1 MNKQDIDGLNLP
13 VSPRHSEP
21 TRRGVYWSISW
32 LNFWLHNLVK
42 KQIHQWSIGRFE
54 VVTNHRFTLG
64 GSLFTNAS
72 IRRYNYIVSSTN
84 PSRSCRNQFSKESR

>member
-1 MNKQDIDGLNLP
+1 MNKQDIDELNP
-13 VSPRHSEP
+13 SISPRHNKP
-21 TRRGVYWSISW
+21 ARGGLYRGYGW

>member
-1 MNKQDIDGLNLP
+1 MNKQDIDEPNLP

-21 TRRGVYWSISW
+21 PCRGVYGSISW

-42 KQIHQWSIGRFE
+42 KQIHQWSIRRLE

-64 GSLFTNAS
+64 GSLFANAS
-72 IRRYNYIVSSTN
+72 IRRYNYIVGSTN
-84 PSRSCRNQFSKESR
+84 PS